1 MPDTVAV
8 SLPPDRLRFSKVL
21 KAMPSSVPLL
31 APVIAR
37 VLSPVESVMVSALLL
52 PPSRVSKP
60 VAVPVMAVAPPA
72 AMLPV
77 LLVISLRVTDTAL
90 V

>member
-1 MPDTVAV
+1 
-8 SLPPDRLRFSKVL
+8 
-21 KAMPSSVPLL
+21 MPSSVPLL

-37 VLSPVESVMVSALLL
+37 VLSPVASVMVSVLLL

-60 VAVPVMAVAPPA
+60 VAVPVMDVAPPA
-72 AMLPV
+72 AVLPV
-77 LLVISLRVTDTAL
+77 LLVISLRVTETAL